1 MPLCVLNSDCR
12 LYADD
17 TLLGMDVTKCGQ
29 TGIQANVTNLYEWS
43 IKLGMLFIPDKCMHM
58 EVGRDTPTFKLFMN
72 DIAIPQTSSLKY
84 LGVYIQSDLKWHQ
97 HIHSVV
103 NKSNKAFFMMIR
115 CLFNATSEIKLIAF
129 NSTTVVRPVL
139 EYASQVWSPHT
150 KQLIEQL
157 ETIQRRAVLSDGF
170 LNLKDRI
177 V

>member
-1 MPLCVLNSDCR
+1 MICPCVLNSDCR

-17 TLLGMDVTKCGQ
+17 TLLGMDVTECGQ

-43 IKLGMLFIPDKCMHM
+43 IKWGMLFNPEKCMHM
-58 EVGRDTPTFKLFMN
+58 EVGRDTPNFKFFMN

-97 HIHSVV
+97 HIQSVV
-103 NKSNKAFFMMIR
+103 NKSNKSLFMLIR
-115 CLFNATSEIKLIAF
+115 CLFNASTGIKLIAF
-129 NSTTVVRPVL
+129 NTVVRPVL

-150 KQLIEQL
+150 KKLIEQL
-157 ETIQRRAVLSDGF
+157 KQFRGGLSDGF
-170 LNLKDRI
+170 LNLKDWI